1 MYKKHIFEKIM
12 LFLSFFLLS
21 GFYSFPFHPSG
32 EISIKQYNLIFIAF
46 AIMLLIVLPV
56 IFMTIFFVYNYR
68 VSKKNTY
75 NPQFIHSKKIEL
87 IVWIVPIIII
97 FFLGILAW
105 NTTHSLDPKKKIQS
119 TNHPIIVD
127 VIALDWKWLFIY
139 PKYNIATVNELIIP
153 VDTPIIFHI
162 TSNSVMSSFFIPSLG
177 SQIYAM
183 PGMDTKLNLISNIPG
198 IYTGF
203 SSNYNGYGFSNMKF
217 NTVVVQNSDIFSKWI
232 KKIQHIS
239 HSLDTI
245 SVFNSIS
252 KPSILYN
259 IEYFN
264 NIYPNLFARVVCK
277 SI

>member
-1 MYKKHIFEKIM
+1 MYKEHVFEKIM

-21 GFYSFPFHPSG
+21 GFYSFPFHLSG

-46 AIMLLIVLPV
+46 VIMLLIVLPV

-68 VSKKNTY
+68 ISKKNTY
-75 NPQFIHSKKIEL
+75 NPQFINSHKIEL
-87 IVWIVPIIII
+87 IVWIVPIIMI
-97 FFLGILAW
+97 FCLGILAW
-105 NTTHSLDPKKKIQS
+105 NTTHTLDPKKKIQS
-119 TNHPIIVD
+119 THNPIIVD

-203 SSNYNGYGFSNMKF
+203 SSNYNGCGFSNMKF

-232 KKIQHIS
+232 KKIQNIS

-264 NIYPNLFARVVCK
+264 NIYPDLFARVVCK